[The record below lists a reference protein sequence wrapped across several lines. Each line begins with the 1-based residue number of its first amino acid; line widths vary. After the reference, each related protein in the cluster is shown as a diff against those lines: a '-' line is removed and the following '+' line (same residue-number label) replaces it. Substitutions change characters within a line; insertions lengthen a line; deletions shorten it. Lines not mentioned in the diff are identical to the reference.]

1 MIIKKKITKEEIQK
15 LPTVGYE
22 GGITVVNT
30 PQEVERAVVHLK
42 QSSLLGMDSET
53 RPSFKKGQ
61 VNKVALLQISNGETT
76 YLFRLNK
83 TGLTMPLIML
93 LENPQIIKV
102 GLSLKDDFHRLH
114 ACATF
119 QPRGIVELQEE
130 VRLFGIQEMSLQK
143 IFAILFGKRISKRQ
157 QLSNWEADELT
168 QPQQQYAAIDAWA
181 CLQIYNQLQQIKATG
196 DFEIV

>member
-30 PQEVERAVVHLK
+30 PQEVERAVAHLK

-157 QLSNWEADELT
+157 QLSNWEADKLT